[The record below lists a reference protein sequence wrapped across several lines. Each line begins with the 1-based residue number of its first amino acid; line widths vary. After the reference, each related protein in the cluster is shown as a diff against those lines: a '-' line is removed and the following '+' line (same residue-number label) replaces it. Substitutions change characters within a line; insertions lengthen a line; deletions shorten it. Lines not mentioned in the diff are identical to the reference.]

1 LTDVLA
7 HVDVDSRMNDGCT
20 ETPPYIG
27 KRADQNAGDELQK
40 IESAN

>member
-27 KRADQNAGDELQK
+27 KRDVDVSITA
-40 IESAN
+40 